1 MVHSSIRSFIHSAPA
16 PSGRPPLSARYA
28 FPSGTGALGVRSWG
42 VRAAASHPS
51 STRPERVDDGP
62 PHATGKDQ
70 RLVTHTA
77 ACTPARSVTQT
88 YPPIGAEQCQLSSNS
103 RRGAIGGTLTIHT
116 HTHTH
121 TGVHLHGHI
130 PT

>member
-1 MVHSSIRSFIHSAPA
+1 MRP
-16 PSGRPPLSARYA
+16 GR
-28 FPSGTGALGVRSWG
+28 T
-42 VRAAASHPS
+42 
-51 STRPERVDDGP
+51 T
-62 PHATGKDQ
+62 

-88 YPPIGAEQCQLSSNS
+88 YPPIGAGQCQLSSNS

-116 HTHTH
+116 GA
-121 TGVHLHGHI
+121 GVHLHGHI